1 MENSNNYPNEI
12 IVGSVVGVRGIKGEL
27 KIRPETDNPERFKRN
42 SEIWIENIKYSI
54 QNSETSTK
62 KNLVYLNIG
71 LKDRNAAELKIGQLI
86 KVPISMLPKLND
98 GEYYQF
104 QIIGLR
110 VYDESNKEIG
120 KIIQILPN
128 LNNDNYV
135 IKNKQNQEIIIPSK
149 SEWIKKIDIC
159 NNIMIIELPK
169 YI

>member
-42 SEIWIENIKYSI
+42 SEIWIENINYSI

-86 KVPISMLPKLND
+86 KVPISTKLFR
-98 GEYYQF
+98 YC
-104 QIIGLR
+104 IR
-110 VYDESNKEIG
+110 EITMFYG
-120 KIIQILPN
+120 VN
-128 LNNDNYV
+128 CD
-135 IKNKQNQEIIIPSK
+135 
-149 SEWIKKIDIC
+149 
-159 NNIMIIELPK
+159 
-169 YI
+169 

>member
-27 KIRPETDNPERFKRN
+27 KIRPETDNPKRFKRN

-98 GEYYQF
+98 EEYYQF

-120 KIIQILPN
+120 EIIQILPN

-159 NNIMIIELPK
+159 NNVMIIELPK

>member
-104 QIIGLR
+104 QIIGLK

-120 KIIQILPN
+120 EIIQILPN